1 MTVTKEVPQT
11 KYPYLA
17 TWVGKDQFLD
27 PKLIHNVK
35 LEDIVLISMV
45 EVEEN
50 SDKQPYVQYVLGSK
64 ESYITKNED
73 EYCPLPNGYSLTLC
87 QS

>member
-1 MTVTKEVPQT
+1 MTVTKKIPQ
-11 KYPYLA
+11 KEYPYLA
-17 TWVGKDQFLD
+17 TWVGRDQFLD

-35 LEDIVLISMV
+35 VEDIVLISMV
-45 EVEEN
+45 EVEN
-50 SDKQPYVQYVLGSK
+50 SDKKAYVQYVLGGK
-64 ESYITKNED
+64 ESYTTKSED

>member
-1 MTVTKEVPQT
+1 MTISKEVPQI

-17 TWVGKDQFLD
+17 VWIGKDQPIGSKFFRS
-27 PKLIHNVK
+27 VK
-35 LEDIVLISMV
+35 VEDIVLISMV
-45 EVEEN
+45 EIED
-50 SDKQPYVQYVLGSK
+50 SDRQPYVQYVLGSK